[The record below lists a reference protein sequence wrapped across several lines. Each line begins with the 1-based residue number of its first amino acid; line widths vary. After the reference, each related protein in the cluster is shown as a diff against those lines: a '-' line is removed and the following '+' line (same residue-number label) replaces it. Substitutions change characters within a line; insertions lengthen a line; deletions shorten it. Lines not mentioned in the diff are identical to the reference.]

1 MKYRT
6 LGRSGAE
13 VSAVSLGGAY
23 LGGEDADRAQENAC
37 AVVDRALELGV
48 NYIDTAPLYGDSEK
62 LLGGALAGE
71 TRPFYLSTKVGF
83 DPQDFDYSHDAVLWS
98 LERSLK
104 RLGVPRLFGAQLH
117 EVNLAGWER
126 IMKPGGGLE
135 GLRAAQKR
143 GLCEIIGVTGR
154 AIPLLTRLAATGEFD
169 LLLFY
174 HDYHPAKQLATEELL
189 PAAAANGMGVVAATV
204 LAGGLYVGGEPQEKA
219 LGNIAEQDG
228 EEARERAEAVLAK
241 LAAESGTL
249 PQKAFRYVLGDDR
262 VSTVANGP
270 STIAHI
276 EEMAAAAE
284 MGPLEYFT
292 AD

>member
-1 MKYRT
+1 
-6 LGRSGAE
+6 
-13 VSAVSLGGAY
+13 
-23 LGGEDADRAQENAC
+23 
-37 AVVDRALELGV
+37 
-48 NYIDTAPLYGDSEK
+48 
-62 LLGGALAGE
+62 
-71 TRPFYLSTKVGF
+71 
-83 DPQDFDYSHDAVLWS
+83 
-98 LERSLK
+98 
-104 RLGVPRLFGAQLH
+104 
-117 EVNLAGWER
+117 
-126 IMKPGGGLE
+126 
-135 GLRAAQKR
+135 
-143 GLCEIIGVTGR
+143 
-154 AIPLLTRLAATGEFD
+154 
-169 LLLFY
+169 
-174 HDYHPAKQLATEELL
+174 
-189 PAAAANGMGVVAATV
+189 MGVVAATV
-204 LAGGLYVGGEPQEKA
+204 LAGGLYVGGESQEKA

>member
-135 GLRAAQKR
+135 GLRAAQR
-143 GLCEIIGVTGR
+143 
-154 AIPLLTRLAATGEFD
+154 
-169 LLLFY
+169 
-174 HDYHPAKQLATEELL
+174 QL
-189 PAAAANGMGVVAATV
+189 PARSVARGWPRWSRKS
-204 LAGGLYVGGEPQEKA
+204 GG
-219 LGNIAEQDG
+219 
-228 EEARERAEAVLAK
+228 
-241 LAAESGTL
+241 
-249 PQKAFRYVLGDDR
+249 
-262 VSTVANGP
+262 
-270 STIAHI
+270 AH
-276 EEMAAAAE
+276 
-284 MGPLEYFT
+284 T
-292 AD
+292 R